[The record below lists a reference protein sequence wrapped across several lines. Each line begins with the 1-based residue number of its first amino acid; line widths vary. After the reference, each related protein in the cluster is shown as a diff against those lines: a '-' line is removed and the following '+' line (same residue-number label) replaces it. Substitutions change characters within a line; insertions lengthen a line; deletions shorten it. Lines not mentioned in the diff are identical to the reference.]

1 MNKSNYQNLLDNLY
15 EGIYY
20 VDLKKT
26 IKYWSSGAKRITGY
40 SSDEVL
46 GKRCSANILKP
57 QSLDGKEMCKTNCI
71 LTYILKTKS
80 FAQTEIYITHKD
92 GHKVLI
98 ALRVAPMFDHTGKIV
113 GITQIFTDSKEKID
127 LDEKEAESRKTA
139 YFDPIT
145 KLPNRNSFEMLLNST
160 FSGFRRNIWSFGV
173 FLFTIDNL
181 NKFRN
186 MYSLVI
192 RNNIL
197 RKVCDAVADN
207 LRPFDTLGKWSE
219 QEFAAIVINLDEEK
233 LTMIGERI
241 KTLINKIAL
250 PVGKGSIKITLSI
263 GASIATQ
270 NDSSEILMSRVKSHL
285 EQSIRKGGNR
295 FTTQIST

>member
-46 GKRCSANILKP
+46 GKRCSENILKP
-57 QSLDGKEMCKTNCI
+57 QNLDGKEMCKTNCI
-71 LTYILKTKS
+71 LTDTLKTRS
-80 FAQTEIYITHKD
+80 FTQTEMYITHKD

-113 GITQIFTDSKEKID
+113 GITQIFTDSKENID
-127 LDEKEAESRKTA
+127 LDEKEAESGKTA

-145 KLPNRNSFEMLLNST
+145 KLPNRNSFEMILNST

-173 FLFTIDNL
+173 FLFTVDNF
-181 NKFRN
+181 NKFEN
-186 MYSLVI
+186 MYSLEI
-192 RNNIL
+192 RNDIL
-197 RKVCDAVADN
+197 RKVCNAVADN

-219 QEFAAIVINLDEEK
+219 LEFAAIVINIDEEK
-233 LTMIGERI
+233 LILIGERV
-241 KTLINKIAL
+241 KTLINKITL

-263 GASIATQ
+263 GASVTTQ
-270 NDSSEILMSRVKSHL
+270 NDSSEILMSRVKSYL
-285 EQSIRKGGNR
+285 EHSIKKGGNR
-295 FTTQIST
+295 FTIQIST